1 MHPPLAVL
9 QHRDFRTQFS
19 EQWKLLFRDID
30 RILKRGPM
38 NEDTQPTPA
47 AEYPIRRPEPARPM
61 MSEWDKSQLRDF
73 VNIMP
78 YKMLRRL
85 NPVDILDFQVYG
97 RLGTGTTIFARL
109 VQLNDLMERRL
120 LETIS
125 DKRLAELLVSAC
137 DRILSLRLA
146 PAGTDDEEML
156 DPASLDQG
164 RMALDRVKQAYR
176 DLAEYVKRTY
186 GSDLALN

>member
-1 MHPPLAVL
+1 
-9 QHRDFRTQFS
+9 
-19 EQWKLLFRDID
+19 
-30 RILKRGPM
+30 
-38 NEDTQPTPA
+38 
-47 AEYPIRRPEPARPM
+47 
-61 MSEWDKSQLRDF
+61 
-73 VNIMP
+73 MP

-85 NPVDILDFQVYG
+85 NPGDILDFQVYG

>member
-9 QHRDFRTQFS
+9 QYRDFRTQFN
-19 EQWKLLFRDID
+19 EQWKLFFRDID
-30 RILKRGPM
+30 RYLRPGPM
-38 NEDTQPTPA
+38 DEDTRPTPV
-47 AEYPIRRPEPARPM
+47 AEQSLQQLKPARPTL
-61 MSEWDKSQLRDF
+61 SEWDKSQLRDF
-73 VNIMP
+73 VSIMP

-97 RLGTGTTIFARL
+97 RHGNGTTVFARL

-125 DKRLAELLVSAC
+125 DKRLAELLVAAC
-137 DRILSLRLA
+137 ERILSLRLA
-146 PAGTDDEEML
+146 PTGEEDDELL
-156 DPASLDQG
+156 DPASFDQG
-164 RMALDRVKQAYR
+164 RIALEEIKQAYR
-176 DLAEYVKRTY
+176 DLAEYVRRTY